1 MKEIKAY
8 VRLMKVDEVLT
19 ALVQAGVPGFTAV
32 EVKGFGSVAIPER
45 LRYSSEFSSK
55 VSPLIKLE
63 LVCKKDDLT
72 KIVELIK
79 NTAYTG
85 HDGDGVIIVHDVAYV
100 VEIKTGTLDS
110 DNSES

>member
-1 MKEIKAY
+1 MKEVKAY
-8 VRLMKVDEVLT
+8 IRLIKVDEVIN
-19 ALVQAGVPGFTAV
+19 ALLEAGVPGFTAV

-45 LRYSSEFSSK
+45 LRYSSEFSGK

-63 LVCKKDDLT
+63 LVCKKDDLS

-85 HDGDGVIIVHDVAYV
+85 HEGDGIIIVYDVGYMV
-100 VEIKTGTLDS
+100 TIKTGEKTF
-110 DNSES
+110 